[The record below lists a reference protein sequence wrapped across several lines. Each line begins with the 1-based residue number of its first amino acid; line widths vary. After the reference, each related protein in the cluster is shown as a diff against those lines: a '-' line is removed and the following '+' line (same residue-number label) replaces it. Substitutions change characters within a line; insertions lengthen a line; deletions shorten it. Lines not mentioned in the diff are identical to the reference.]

1 MGVAASSSLGGH
13 RLCGEGAQHQQ
24 ALCVCVCV
32 SENAADVYWVCWK
45 ITVVCAVPS
54 HTTPVS
60 HISKQR
66 APLPSRLCFSAS
78 SLVTMDIDVPW

>member
-1 MGVAASSSLGGH
+1 MLQPLHHWVDADCGVKVH
-13 RLCGEGAQHQQ
+13 NTNKY
-24 ALCVCVCV
+24 CVCV
-32 SENAADVYWVCWK
+32 SENAADVCWVCWK
-45 ITVVCAVPS
+45 STVVCAVPS

-78 SLVTMDIDVPW
+78 SLATMDIDVPW